1 LGILVNATDKEKGLA
16 RHISVKSLVD
26 LVLRGIELV
35 TSNSIESDI
44 IIELAFKI
52 LINLI
57 NSDPDIFENHR
68 DGIVLQ
74 IFKIIQ
80 FFYKDFQI
88 IAQQYVIRFIYHLSK
103 TWTPEK
109 LEHNMQDLV
118 PIIELFILYC
128 VTLSDM
134 KLILLTIDRMS
145 SS

>member
-1 LGILVNATDKEKGLA
+1 LGILVNATNNEKGLS
-16 RHISVKSLVD
+16 RFISVKSLID

-35 TSNSIESDI
+35 TSNSIESDV

-57 NSDPDIFENHR
+57 NSDPDAFENYR
-68 DGIVLQ
+68 DGVVHS

-88 IAQQYVIRFIYHLSK
+88 IAQQYVIRFIYHLGK

-109 LEHNMQDLV
+109 LEHNIEELV
-118 PIIELFILYC
+118 PILELFIFYC
-128 VTLSDM
+128 LNLSDM
-134 KLILLTIDRMS
+134 KLILLIIERMS
-145 SS
+145 TS